1 MKIDR
6 DNKFDGFILGF
17 AVRYALGR
25 VSNAPFIVSSVLEKV
40 MGECSDDTLICIRRD
55 ILSYV
60 KEARENE
67 NISYIQNME
76 VETWESLLDKLN
88 NEIDSRGI

>member
-1 MKIDR
+1 MKIDK
-6 DNKFDGFILGF
+6 DNKFDGFILCF

-40 MGECSDDTLICIRRD
+40 MGDCSDDTLICIRRD
-55 ILSYV
+55 ILSYIE
-60 KEARENE
+60 EARENE

-76 VETWESLLDKLN
+76 VEIWESLLDKLN
-88 NEIDSRGI
+88 NEINSRGI

>member
-40 MGECSDDTLICIRRD
+40 MGECSDDTLI
-55 ILSYV
+55 
-60 KEARENE
+60 
-67 NISYIQNME
+67 
-76 VETWESLLDKLN
+76 
-88 NEIDSRGI
+88 